1 MLRRAGI
8 AAAGFAFVLTGC
20 AIHPLPEDVS
30 GVPTYVIVRQ
40 IRCETRQAVIENAIH
55 WLTSEQNQIEHKVDP
70 ASRAIGLEFYNG
82 RPIQEFSP
90 NLFKGI
96 VHDII
101 AAFYD
106 AGVAYTFD
114 LDMSEINNLDPQIDL
129 LDPFHLGKFT
139 MGIKGTFDRKR
150 ENERLFTVSDSF
162 SGLIHFPD
170 DYCMDPVA
178 NRSYV
183 VSENYIYPI
192 TGRIGVKRMVQD
204 FIELTLFGSL
214 GGPASNTKGPP
225 TLVDQLSFTTEIS
238 GTVTPTVTFTPVAS
252 GLQVMDASLT
262 ALADRKDLHK
272 VTVGLAIAGAGVKLV
287 APLRQTLFTTQLV
300 TAHAQTPGQRNAV
313 EAVNQ
318 FLTLKLF
325 QTQPTVVVSPLF
337 SPLLPST
344 VVVSP

>member
-1 MLRRAGI
+1 MLSRVCAGVLGVAF
-8 AAAGFAFVLTGC
+8 AAAGC

-40 IRCETRQAVIENAIH
+40 IRCETRQAIIRTAIG
-55 WLTSEQNQIEHKVDP
+55 WLTDEQNQIEGKVDP
-70 ASRAIGLEFYNG
+70 ASRAIGLEFQNG
-82 RPIQEFSP
+82 RPIQQFSP
-90 NLFKGI
+90 KLFKGT
-96 VHDII
+96 VHDIV
-101 AAFYD
+101 AEFFD
-106 AGVAYTFD
+106 TGVAYTFD

-129 LDPFHLGKFT
+129 LYPFHLGNFT
-139 MGIKGTFDRKR
+139 TSIKGTFDRTR

-162 SGLIHFPD
+162 SGLVHLPD

-178 NRSYV
+178 NRNYV
-183 VSENYIYPI
+183 VFENYIYPI

-214 GGPASNTKGPP
+214 AGPASNTKGPP
-225 TLVDQLSFTTEIS
+225 TLVDQLSFTTEVS
-238 GTVTPTVTFTPVAS
+238 GSINPTVTFTPLGS
-252 GLQVMDASLT
+252 GLQVADASLS
-262 ALADRKDLHK
+262 ALVDRKDIHK

-300 TAHAQTPGQRNAV
+300 TAHAPTAGQKNAV

-325 QTQPTVVVSPLF
+325 QQPTIIVTP
-337 SPLLPST
+337 
-344 VVVSP
+344 

>member
-1 MLRRAGI
+1 MLSRVWAG
-8 AAAGFAFVLTGC
+8 AVSVAFALAGC

-30 GVPTYVIVRQ
+30 GVKTYVIVRQ
-40 IRCETRQAVIENAIH
+40 IRCETREAIIQNAIG
-55 WLTSEQNQIEHKVDP
+55 WLTSEQNLVEAKVDP
-70 ASRAIGLEFYNG
+70 VSHAIGLEFKNG
-82 RPIQEFSP
+82 RPIQQFSP
-90 NLFKGI
+90 KLFKGE
-96 VHDII
+96 VHNII

-114 LDMSEINNLDPQIDL
+114 LDMSEINNLDPLVDL
-129 LDPFHLGKFT
+129 LDPFHRGKFT

-162 SGLIHFPD
+162 SGLIHLPD

-214 GGPASNTKGPP
+214 GGPASKPTGPP
-225 TLVDQLSFTTEIS
+225 TLVDQLSFTTELS
-238 GTVTPTVTFTPVAS
+238 GTITPTVTFTPAGS
-252 GLQVMDASLT
+252 ALQVADASLT
-262 ALADRKDLHK
+262 ASADRKDLHK
-272 VTVGLAIAGAGVKLV
+272 VTVGLAIAGPGVKLV
-287 APLRQTLFTTQLV
+287 APLRQALFATPLV
-300 TAHAQTPGQRNAV
+300 TAHAPTRGEQVAV

-325 QTQPTVVVSPLF
+325 QPAVPTVVVSPFLV
-337 SPLLPST
+337 SPF
-344 VVVSP
+344 VVSP